1 MLEFRQDISFVA
13 LVIMAMI
20 SELHLHE
27 KLMSWPVQV
36 PGAPFFL
43 CNYVKNWDVTL
54 EFRQYISFVALVII
68 GMISDLHLGGKRMSR
83 LVTAKRPKYPERLF
97 PSVSKSNI

>member
-1 MLEFRQDISFVA
+1 MLEFGQDISFVA

-36 PGAPFFL
+36 PGALFSS
-43 CNYVKNWDVTL
+43 VTKWKI
-54 EFRQYISFVALVII
+54 Q
-68 GMISDLHLGGKRMSR
+68 M
-83 LVTAKRPKYPERLF
+83 
-97 PSVSKSNI
+97 